1 VTRVTGATDAPRDGR
16 EVRRRER
23 ETAVDDTVK
32 RILYVQTSGM
42 EAPERSATVFFLATA
57 AAAIDIEVGIYF
69 TQHGPTLLQRGAPE
83 ALHIKHGGAPLSHFM
98 DQARDLGV
106 RFYVCQP
113 SLDLNELKLA
123 DLIEGV
129 EMIGGA
135 AFNNMALEADR
146 VICF

>member
-1 VTRVTGATDAPRDGR
+1 VERD
-16 EVRRRER
+16 EP
-23 ETAVDDTVK
+23 K
-32 RILYVQTSGM
+32 RILYVQTTGT
-42 EAPERSATVFFLATA
+42 EQPERSATVFFLAASGA
-57 AAAIDIEVGIYF
+57 AMDIEVGIYF
-69 TQHGPTLLQRGAPE
+69 TQFGPTLLQRGVPE
-83 ALHIKHGGAPLSHFM
+83 TLQIKRGGATLSHFM

-113 SLDLNELKLA
+113 SLDLTNLKLQ

-146 VICF
+146 VVCF

>member
-1 VTRVTGATDAPRDGR
+1 MDVEA
-16 EVRRRER
+16 
-23 ETAVDDTVK
+23 K
-32 RILYVQTSGM
+32 RILYVQTTGAES
-42 EAPERSATVFFLATA
+42 PERSATVFFLAASA
-57 AAAIDIEVGIYF
+57 AAMDIDVAIYF
-69 TQHGPTLLQRGAPE
+69 TQFGPTLLQRGVPE
-83 ALHIKHGGAPLSHFM
+83 SLQVKKGGAPLGHFM

-113 SLDLNELKLA
+113 SLELTGLKMP
-123 DLIEGV
+123 DLIDGV

>member
-1 VTRVTGATDAPRDGR
+1 MDED
-16 EVRRRER
+16 
-23 ETAVDDTVK
+23 VK
-32 RILYVQTSGM
+32 RIVYVQTTGT
-42 EAPERSATVFFLATA
+42 EQPERSATVFFLAA
-57 AAAIDIEVGIYF
+57 AGAAMDIEVGIYF
-69 TQHGPTLLQRGAPE
+69 TQTGPTLLQRGVPE
-83 ALHIKHGGAPLSHFM
+83 TLRVKKGGATLGHFM
-98 DQARDLGV
+98 DQARAVGV

-113 SLDLNELKLA
+113 SLDLNDLKIA

>member
-1 VTRVTGATDAPRDGR
+1 MSGEEP
-16 EVRRRER
+16 
-23 ETAVDDTVK
+23 K
-32 RILYVQTSGM
+32 RILYVQTSGA
-42 EAPERSATVFFLATA
+42 EAPERSATVFFLAASA
-57 AAAIDIEVGIYF
+57 AAMDVEVGIYF
-69 TQHGPTLLQRGAPE
+69 TQTGPTLLQRGVPE
-83 ALHIKHGGAPLSHFM
+83 TLRIKRGGATLAHFM

-113 SLDLNELKLA
+113 SLDLNDLKMA

-135 AFNNMALEADR
+135 AFNDLALQSDR

>member
-1 VTRVTGATDAPRDGR
+1 MDRDAR
-16 EVRRRER
+16 
-23 ETAVDDTVK
+23 
-32 RILYVQTSGM
+32 RILYVQTTGTES
-42 EAPERSATVFFLATA
+42 PERSATVFFLAASA
-57 AAAIDIEVGIYF
+57 AALDIEVGIYF
-69 TQHGPTLLQRGAPE
+69 TQFGPTLLQRGVPE
-83 ALHIKHGGAPLSHFM
+83 ALQVKRGGATLGHFL

-113 SLDLNELKLA
+113 SLDLSNLKMG

-135 AFNNMALEADR
+135 AFNNLALEADR

>member
-1 VTRVTGATDAPRDGR
+1 MDRDAR
-16 EVRRRER
+16 
-23 ETAVDDTVK
+23 
-32 RILYVQTSGM
+32 RILYVQTTGTES
-42 EAPERSATVFFLATA
+42 PERSATVFFLAASA
-57 AAAIDIEVGIYF
+57 AALDIEVGIYF
-69 TQHGPTLLQRGAPE
+69 TQFGPTLLQRGVPE
-83 ALHIKHGGAPLSHFM
+83 ALQVKRGGATLGHFM

-113 SLDLNELKLA
+113 SLDLNNLKMG

-135 AFNNMALEADR
+135 AFNNLALEADR